1 MKQQYD
7 TKQIVTKIKALRK
20 EAESLK
26 EISAGI
32 PAVQKNADRILAN
45 IRMLEID
52 ISDAAEIQGK

>member
-1 MKQQYD
+1 MAQQYD

-26 EISAGI
+26 EISTGI